1 MAHTELNLTSPPT
14 AYVKRRAAL
23 ARKITRPMV
32 IFSGHALARSYA
44 TNMHVFRAGS
54 CYLYFGG
61 PPLEHAALLIEPGSD
76 GQSGCTWFRTPPGPD
91 DPLWLGPTPSDATCA
106 AALGL
111 DASQIKD
118 YSALESATASGNIAC
133 ITPPHPDTLA
143 HACKLKLSK
152 PTDEE
157 SLAIIDLRLIKDEHE
172 LSAMRDAAKAGVAG
186 HMAAMRASKSGNS
199 ESDIQAA
206 LIAEL
211 VRHNCR
217 ESFSSICTIRGEV
230 LHGECAGR
238 PLQKGSLAL
247 VDAGA
252 EEVGG
257 YTSDMTRTYP
267 IDGEWTP
274 VQRHLYDTVLR
285 AEQTAIKACVPGKR
299 YREIH
304 RLAAQIICEGLVEA
318 ELLKGEPADLADRGA
333 YGLFFP
339 HGVGHLIGMGVHD
352 LEDFGDLA
360 GYAKGRTR
368 PERFGDCFLRLDRD
382 LMPGM
387 VVTIEPGIYFVPSI
401 WERDALVR
409 PFADAINRPAVEA
422 LLRSEFGGIR
432 IEEDV
437 AIRAESA
444 DGPEVLTAALPNDP
458 DIVSA
463 IIQGVI
469 S

>member
-1 MAHTELNLTSPPT
+1 MAAMDLSMTSPPT
-14 AYVKRRAAL
+14 AYAKRRASL
-23 ARKITRPMV
+23 AGKISRPMV

-44 TNMHVFRAGS
+44 TNMHVFRAES

-61 PPLEHAALLIEPGSD
+61 PSLEHAALLIEPGSNGRD
-76 GQSGCTWFRTPPGPD
+76 GCTWFRTPPGPD

-106 AALGL
+106 EAIGITV
-111 DASQIKD
+111 SQIKD
-118 YSALESATASGNIAC
+118 YDALESATAAGNVSC

-152 PTDEE
+152 ATDEE
-157 SLAIIDLRLIKDEHE
+157 SLAIIDLRLIKDDHE
-172 LSAMRDAAKAGVAG
+172 LTAMRHAATAGVAG
-186 HMAAMRASKSGNS
+186 HLAAMRAAQVGNS
-199 ESDIQAA
+199 ETDIQAA

-217 ESFSSICTIRGEV
+217 ESFSPICTIRGEV

-238 PLQKGSLAL
+238 KLEKGSLIL

-252 EEVGG
+252 EETGA
-257 YTSDMTRTYP
+257 YTSDMTRAYP
-267 IDGEWTP
+267 AGGEWTP
-274 VQRHLYDTVLR
+274 IQRHLYETVLR
-285 AEQTAIKACVPGKR
+285 AEQAAIAACVPGKR
-299 YREIH
+299 YLEIH
-304 RLAAQIICEGLVEA
+304 HLAAQTICEGLVEA
-318 ELLKGEPADLADRGA
+318 GLLKGDPADLTARGA

-360 GYAKGRTR
+360 GYAAGRMR

-382 LMPGM
+382 LEPGM
-387 VVTIEPGIYFVPSI
+387 VVTIEPGIYLVPSI
-401 WERDALVR
+401 WERDALVK
-409 PFADAINRPAVEA
+409 PFTDAINRTAVDA
-422 LLRSEFGGIR
+422 LLNDQFGGIR

-437 AIRAESA
+437 AIRESSA

-458 DIVSA
+458 DEVSR
-463 IIQGVI
+463 IIQ
-469 S
+469 SR